1 MELKNLSHGVFYAML
16 YSVWSSQESSYS
28 GKISSCV
35 DENLKKVYAIIS
47 QEKKRVLKRK
57 IMMVSER
64 GRNE

>member
-35 DENLKKVYAIIS
+35 DENIKKVYAIIS